1 MLRPIAP
8 TEHWSAECRNYRLSI
23 KYYLVGHPEKAC
35 SWYIQGAH
43 NGSSLEKKRKEV
55 CVKLYG
61 GPPE

>member
-1 MLRPIAP
+1 M
-8 TEHWSAECRNYRLSI
+8 HWSAEFRNYRLSI

-43 NGSSLEKKRKEV
+43 NDSSLEKKRKEV